1 MSTHRRG
8 EEGTITAMVIVF
20 TIALFA
26 MAGLVVDGS
35 RLYTARRHARD
46 VSAAAARAGAQALD
60 VDAEL
65 SSGAQLIAA
74 TDAANEAQAFL
85 RAAGE
90 TGTVT
95 VVGDRVR
102 VRVNVRTSMLILG
115 LAGVGDKT
123 VTASGEARSTR
134 GVDTA
139 P

>member
-1 MSTHRRG
+1 MSTYRRG

-20 TIALFA
+20 TVALLA
-26 MAGLVVDGS
+26 MAGLVVDGA
-35 RLYTARRHARD
+35 RLYAARRHARD

-74 TDAANEAQAFL
+74 IDAANEAQAFL
-85 RAAGE
+85 HAAGE

-95 VVGDRVR
+95 VIGDRVR
-102 VRVNVRTSMLILG
+102 VRVSVRTSMLILG
-115 LAGVGDKT
+115 LAGVGDQT
-123 VTASGEARSTR
+123 VNASGEARSTR
-134 GVDTA
+134 GVGSA